1 MKPVNNEKEPYLFK
15 VMNLHTGA
23 GTSLEEMLWKR
34 LPYLS
39 VSRQLEF
46 EWLSGL
52 LSLFIDR
59 IILMEKKSKHTC
71 FSGLM
76 IIHVRFFSANIIQ
89 AKNFRSWRIHLNIW
103 FSVTVFR

>member
-52 LSLFIDR
+52 FISLKRSI
-59 IILMEKKSKHTC
+59 C
-71 FSGLM
+71 PVPA
-76 IIHVRFFSANIIQ
+76 VR
-89 AKNFRSWRIHLNIW
+89 
-103 FSVTVFR
+103 